1 MTPQLFLFL
10 KGEKNIYYNVLADI
24 YHAENQ
30 VQHLRYVNLTLCNHT
45 TNHDYVRTFPPW
57 KCI

>member
-30 VQHLRYVNLTLCNHT
+30 VQHLRYVHLTL
-45 TNHDYVRTFPPW
+45 
-57 KCI
+57 